1 VSRCLMVGDRLHTD
15 IQMAVDAGMA
25 SALVLT
31 GESTLEDV
39 AALPEDQRPT
49 YIVERIDQLLPVG

>member
-1 VSRCLMVGDRLHTD
+1 MVGDRLHTD